1 MKPLLRML
9 RKNQLTDDIRDSLS
23 NMVKYVLQ
31 RDYILGKHS
40 GVYIFLSFFI
50 GLGGGIEKIGKK
62 GREGKR
68 KEGHKKTKC
77 IKKEKEN
84 CAVFRNLLNT
94 PVFKSMIWEKI

>member
-40 GVYIFLSFFI
+40 GVYFFLVCKNMSFYWV
-50 GLGGGIEKIGKK
+50 GGGDEDNRKK
-62 GREGKR
+62 GKWKREGKR
-68 KEGHKKTKC
+68 TQKKLNKKTVLK
-77 IKKEKEN
+77 
-84 CAVFRNLLNT
+84 
-94 PVFKSMIWEKI
+94 W